1 MTKNGLN
8 NLGDA
13 VIDRAVKDYIKI
25 KLNMEKSFDLLE
37 ELQDF
42 FEGSDYEFWSN
53 NDANGKKVMKHCDE
67 VVEKKLKQWRE
78 RREKKTAAV

>member
-25 KLNMEKSFDLLE
+25 KLDMKKSFDLLE

-53 NDANGKKVMKHCDE
+53 KGTNGKKVMKLCDE

-78 RREKKTAAV
+78 RRQKKTAAV

>member
-13 VIDRAVKDYIKI
+13 VIDRAVKDYVKI
-25 KLNMEKSFDLLE
+25 KLDMKKSFYLLE

-42 FEGSDYEFWSN
+42 FEGSDYEFWSDKN
-53 NDANGKKVMKHCDE
+53 TNGKKVMKLCDE
-67 VVEKKLKQWRE
+67 VVERKFKQWRD
-78 RREKKTAAV
+78 RREKKMAAV